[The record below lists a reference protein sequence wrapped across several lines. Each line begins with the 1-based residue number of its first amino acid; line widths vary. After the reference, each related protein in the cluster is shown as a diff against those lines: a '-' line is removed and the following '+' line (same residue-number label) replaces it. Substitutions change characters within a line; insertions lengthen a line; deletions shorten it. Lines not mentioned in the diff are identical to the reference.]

1 MHEFQRVARA
11 HREVFGRQV
20 RDGDDDEDD
29 DETTTRRTTTTSD
42 AETTTRTTT
51 TPATAGTTTSAN
63 TAATTTTSAA
73 RTTTTT
79 SSAATTTTTPLI
91 NLSSVLGITSSTRV
105 TTSSSTSSLPTTA
118 SSSTTSTSSATLTSS
133 ATSTSSTLTQERQL
147 STSTA
152 TRTASGTA
160 GAASATESA
169 SNHSGLSGAAT
180 GGIIA
185 GCVLVGLAVLIFAIR
200 KTFMARRKRKRN
212 TWGAGI
218 YPDINDKFG
227 DGLSDLPP
235 PLPEK
240 APSSNGYLEPRT
252 PVWAPPRPV
261 SPNPTTTPSPPPPS
275 SYYIQPPQAS
285 YNNAIMESAPGMAP
299 VAVGGAAGSFG
310 GQAPQGETAVVRV
323 LYIPTLPDE
332 LSITTGEVVQ
342 VVKAYDDG
350 WALCANARGEQG
362 VVPLECLE
370 RSAQGQSD
378 RLSVGNG
385 QQESGGD
392 WRNMKRMSSLS
403 TQQQPHY

>member
-20 RDGDDDEDD
+20 RDGDDDD
-29 DETTTRRTTTTSD
+29 DETTARRAATTSD
-42 AETTTRTTT
+42 VETTVRTTT
-51 TPATAGTTTSAN
+51 TPAAARTTTSAN
-63 TAATTTTSAA
+63 TVATTTSAA
-73 RTTTTT
+73 RAATTTT
-79 SSAATTTTTPLI
+79 SAATTTTTPLI
-91 NLSSVLGITSSTRV
+91 NLSSILGVTSSTRV
-105 TTSSSTSSLPTTA
+105 TTSSSTSSLPTTTSSS
-118 SSSTTSTSSATLTSS
+118 SSSTSTSS
-133 ATSTSSTLTQERQL
+133 ATSTSSTLSQERQL

-160 GAASATESA
+160 GAATATESA

-185 GCVLVGLAVLIFAIR
+185 GCVLVGLALLIFAIR

-212 TWGAGI
+212 TWGAGV

-252 PVWAPPRPV
+252 PVWAAPRPV
-261 SPNPTTTPSPPPPS
+261 SPNPTPTPVPPPPS

-285 YNNAIMESAPGMAP
+285 YNNAIMDSAPSMAP
-299 VAVGGAAGSFG
+299 IAVGGAAGSFG
-310 GQAPQGETAVVRV
+310 GGQTPQGETAVVRV

-342 VVKAYDDG
+342 VIKAYDDG

-370 RSAQGQSD
+370 RGAQGQSD

-385 QQESGGD
+385 QQEGGGD